1 MRFDP
6 VAFGVFLV
14 LTALVT
20 GIGFFASRWRRPKNA
35 DSLDEWTLGGRTFGP
50 FITWFLLGGDHY
62 SAYTLIAIPAA
73 IFSMGA
79 FGFYVV
85 PNQVVLYA
93 LGFLLMPKLVAVA
106 HKNGYVTLTD
116 YVNARFSSRKLG
128 LAITMTGLL
137 ATLPYLAL
145 QLVGLEVV
153 FGSLG
158 LGGDAASS
166 WFLRDLPPHRRL
178 RTPWR
183 MPLARRVDGIL
194 TLSMPLED
202 VHTLALRALDIPLV
216 SVGAHVPGSASVRID
231 EAAAAQSA
239 VNHLIH
245 QGHQRIGFIA
255 GAPDDPAF
263 GFIASQ
269 QRRRGYEDAIQTAG
283 LVVHHD
289 LIVAGSHGVHGGAA
303 AMARLLSGPVLPTAV
318 FAEYDELAIG
328 ALWALRRAS
337 VPVPQMMSVVGIDD
351 HEMAEIHDL
360 TTVAQDALEQG
371 SAAARLLLRALD
383 DHPVG
388 ASDNDIVLS
397 SCLVLRGS
405 TAPPRTI

>member
-166 WFLRDLPPHRRL
+166 WFLRDLPPSSSPSDSLADAAGPSSRRN
-178 RTPWR
+178 P
-183 MPLARRVDGIL
+183 
-194 TLSMPLED
+194 
-202 VHTLALRALDIPLV
+202 
-216 SVGAHVPGSASVRID
+216 
-231 EAAAAQSA
+231 
-239 VNHLIH
+239 
-245 QGHQRIGFIA
+245 
-255 GAPDDPAF
+255 
-263 GFIASQ
+263 
-269 QRRRGYEDAIQTAG
+269 
-283 LVVHHD
+283 
-289 LIVAGSHGVHGGAA
+289 
-303 AMARLLSGPVLPTAV
+303 
-318 FAEYDELAIG
+318 
-328 ALWALRRAS
+328 
-337 VPVPQMMSVVGIDD
+337 
-351 HEMAEIHDL
+351 
-360 TTVAQDALEQG
+360 
-371 SAAARLLLRALD
+371 
-383 DHPVG
+383 HPVH
-388 ASDNDIVLS
+388 A
-397 SCLVLRGS
+397 
-405 TAPPRTI
+405 A